1 MLLLSCTFG
10 VFAAISGYWLANLL
24 DGSIAGSMTTM
35 LGVIFLMVYFFA
47 PNKGLISVMFRKKR
61 QRKEVSLLTFL
72 LHLQNHSEER
82 ERHVNHLQEHIN
94 WQKIR
99 SKTVL
104 DLALR
109 NNMISIEKNIVTLT
123 DKGQKFTER
132 ALEFIITNKTSEIEL
147 MKEDF
152 FLFRG

>member
-1 MLLLSCTFG
+1 M
-10 VFAAISGYWLANLL
+10 
-24 DGSIAGSMTTM
+24 
-35 LGVIFLMVYFFA
+35 
-47 PNKGLISVMFRKKR
+47 
-61 QRKEVSLLTFL
+61 
-72 LHLQNHSEER
+72 
-82 ERHVNHLQEHIN
+82 
-94 WQKIR
+94 
-99 SKTVL
+99 

>member
-1 MLLLSCTFG
+1 
-10 VFAAISGYWLANLL
+10 
-24 DGSIAGSMTTM
+24 
-35 LGVIFLMVYFFA
+35 
-47 PNKGLISVMFRKKR
+47 MFRQKR